1 MNNNKKSIFRGGF
14 TLIEVLV
21 AIAITSIILMALYS
35 TFFMSQKAVGTVGN
49 SLLQLQEARGVLD
62 ILKREIEASY
72 FSGSMKYTIFKI
84 DDRDF
89 YGMQASGITFTAYSP
104 LMPGLARIS
113 YKVREDE
120 GALSLKK
127 KVSSAYAQ
135 DGNAADIVLIEDMDS
150 FTVEAKYDGK
160 WVRTWDSSLTMNFPE
175 EVRIT
180 VAVRTGDN
188 KKRVSISDIARTRIG
203 RKIEWKQ

>member
-1 MNNNKKSIFRGGF
+1 MNNNKKSIFSGGF

-72 FSGSMKYTIFKI
+72 FSGSLKYTIFKI

-89 YGMQASGITFTAYSP
+89 YGRQASGITFTAYSP

-113 YKVREDE
+113 YEVREE
-120 GALSLKK
+120 GGTQSLKK
-127 KVSSAYAQ
+127 KVSSAYAPGG
-135 DGNAADIVLIEDMDS
+135 DAAGMELIEDMDS

-160 WVRTWDSSLTMNFPE
+160 WVKTWDSALTMNFPD

-180 VAVRTGDN
+180 VVVKTGDN
-188 KKRVSISDIARTRIG
+188 KKQVSISDIARTRIG